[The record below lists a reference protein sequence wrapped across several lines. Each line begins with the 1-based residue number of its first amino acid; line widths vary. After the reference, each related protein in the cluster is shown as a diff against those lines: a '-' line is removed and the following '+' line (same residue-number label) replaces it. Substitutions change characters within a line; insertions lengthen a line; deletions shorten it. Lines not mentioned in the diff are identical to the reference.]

1 MPSRLRQGLSEVT
14 SLTNEAGEAGL
25 DIRAFIK
32 PLMTGFAILVST
44 QCLAANVPERFR
56 GVWQAVEEPGQTCR
70 TSDWNSDRHTDT
82 HLKIDP
88 GLVRYHESD
97 CRFKTVTRPKP
108 VFDSGAVHVVMTCEG
123 EGERWSSTEVWK
135 ILSIGGRDVL
145 AMANVSKQR
154 PAISLYRKCGEGDDR
169 TKNTPKND
177 DIGSAAGASV
187 STDDTS
193 KLWGTL
199 TAGRHCFAQK
209 DEGAEF
215 SLSVEPSGAA
225 SFAIDVA
232 NPRTKHLCSA
242 GGAATKTTQGW
253 RYVDTSRPGDTCRL
267 DIDVSDRIRF
277 RFENGDCERRYCGAR
292 ASLSSLAFSAQDKL
306 KSCPR

>member
-1 MPSRLRQGLSEVT
+1 
-14 SLTNEAGEAGL
+14 L

-70 TSDWNSDRHTDT
+70 TSDWNSDRLTDT

-88 GLVRYHESD
+88 GLVRYHESN

-108 VFDSGAVHVVMTCEG
+108 VLDSGAVHVVMTCEG
-123 EGERWSSTEVWK
+123 EGERWSLTEVWK
-135 ILSIGGRDVL
+135 ILSIEGNDIL

-154 PAISLYRKCGEGDDR
+154 PAIGLYRKCGDDGGKAQKVQ
-169 TKNTPKND
+169 KN
-177 DIGSAAGASV
+177 IGAAAGATQSPV
-187 STDDTS
+187 
-193 KLWGTL
+193 L
-199 TAGRHCFAQK
+199 TAGRHCYAQK

-215 SLSVEPSGAA
+215 SLSIEPSGAA
-225 SFAIDVA
+225 SFAVDIA
-232 NPRTKHLCSA
+232 NPRTKHLCFA
-242 GGAATKTTQGW
+242 GGTATKTAQGW
-253 RYVDTSRPGDTCRL
+253 RYVDTSRPGETCRL
-267 DIDVSDRIRF
+267 DIEVSDRIRF
-277 RFENGDCERRYCGAR
+277 RFENDGCERRYCGAR
-292 ASLSSLAFSAQDKL
+292 ASIASLELSAQDRM